1 MCQVVQAAAGRLWP
15 GAWHPMLSNLNQL
28 HFSRCTCIVAHGTY
42 VARIS
47 SALYVQSFCS
57 KLVRTSRR
65 RLPTSIVRVG
75 LIVPCHLVSKNDEG
89 KMLLLPGAGENAHPG
104 GTVRGLRPMVKT
116 RWMDRQVDGNGTLPA
131 ADSAPDAQTRQN
143 RAPPAKTW
151 RQKGAAPP
159 PAGARAAPPR
169 WVKRPLIP
177 RVPFPMMAPP
187 AAAVTDTWATHLV
200 RITMGGALP
209 CL

>member
-28 HFSRCTCIVAHGTY
+28 HLSRCTCIVAHGTY

-47 SALYVQSFCS
+47 AALYVQSFCS

-131 ADSAPDAQTRQN
+131 ADSAPDSQTLQNRTPSRQN
-143 RAPPAKTW
+143 LAPKRCRRRPGHVRRRQGGSKARSFPAY
-151 RQKGAAPP
+151 PSP
-159 PAGARAAPPR
+159 
-169 WVKRPLIP
+169 
-177 RVPFPMMAPP
+177 
-187 AAAVTDTWATHLV
+187 
-200 RITMGGALP
+200 
-209 CL
+209 